1 MTGISNPTTFK
12 GEIRR
17 ITPSSPEWPRQLNDL
32 KNPPHEL
39 YILGQHLNEIAEQDS
54 QTVAIVGSRSSTYYG
69 EKIARD
75 FATYFAALD
84 WSVVSGGAFGID
96 YNAHRG
102 ALAVD
107 GVSIAILAGGLDI
120 PYPRSH
126 DSLFHQI
133 TERGA
138 LISEQPPGVRAAKG
152 HFLARNRLIAALSKG
167 TIVVEAAYKSGA
179 LRTARDSA
187 ELLRP
192 VLAIP
197 GPITSPQSAGIH
209 GLIRDRIAELVT
221 SPTEALELLSPLI
234 SINSERI
241 CG

>member
-1 MTGISNPTTFK
+1 MTTMSNVTNIK
-12 GEIRR
+12 SEIRR
-17 ITPSSPEWPRQLNDL
+17 ITSSSPEWPKQLNSL
-32 KNPPHEL
+32 KNPPDQL
-39 YILGQHLNEIAEQDS
+39 FVLGRNLGEIAELNS
-54 QTVAIVGSRSSTYYG
+54 QSVAIVGARNSTFYG

-107 GVSIAILAGGLDI
+107 GVSIAIVAGGLDI

-126 DSLFHQI
+126 DSLFHEI
-133 TERGA
+133 AERGA

-187 ELLRP
+187 ELFRP

-197 GPITSPQSAGIH
+197 GPITSPQSAGTH

-221 SPTEALELLSPLI
+221 SPTEALELLTPLI
-234 SINSERI
+234 SINSERMS
-241 CG
+241 G

>member
-1 MTGISNPTTFK
+1 MTSMKITRS
-12 GEIRR
+12 EIRR
-17 ITPSSPEWPRQLNDL
+17 ITPTDSEWPKQLNDL
-32 KNPPHEL
+32 KDPPRE
-39 YILGQHLNEIAEQDS
+39 IFVLGQDLQKIAERNS
-54 QTVAIVGSRSSTYYG
+54 QTVAIVGARNSTYYG

-102 ALAVD
+102 ALGVD
-107 GVSIAILAGGLDI
+107 GVSIAILAGGLDS

-126 DSLFHQI
+126 GSLFQEI

-152 HFLARNRLIAALSKG
+152 HFLARNRLIAALSKA
-167 TIVVEAAYKSGA
+167 TIVVEAAFKSGA

-187 ELLRP
+187 ELFRP
-192 VLAIP
+192 VMAIP
-197 GPITSPQSAGIH
+197 GPITSPQSAGTH

-221 SPTEALELLSPLI
+221 SPTEALELMTPLLT
-234 SINSERI
+234 SSSERI
-241 CG
+241 SL

>member
-1 MTGISNPTTFK
+1 MKS
-12 GEIRR
+12 EIRR
-17 ITPSSPEWPRQLNDL
+17 ITPHSSEWPTRLNAL
-32 KNPPHEL
+32 AKPPGEL
-39 YILGQHLNEIAEQDS
+39 FVLGRNLAEIAAERHR
-54 QTVAIVGSRSSTYYG
+54 TVAIVGARNCTYYG

-102 ALAVD
+102 ALLID
-107 GVSIAILAGGLDI
+107 GVSIAVLAGGLDA

-126 DSLFHQI
+126 DGLF
-133 TERGA
+133 TEIARRGA

-152 HFLARNRLIAALSKG
+152 HFLARNRLIAALSIG

-179 LRTARDSA
+179 IRTARDSA

-192 VLAIP
+192 VLATP
-197 GPITSPQSAGIH
+197 GAITSPQSAGVH
-209 GLIRDRIAELVT
+209 ALIRDRIAELVT
-221 SPTEALELLSPLI
+221 SPTEALEILAPLDHQGDVI
-234 SINSERI
+234 SAE
-241 CG
+241 

>member
-1 MTGISNPTTFK
+1 MS

-17 ITPSSPEWPRQLNDL
+17 ITPSSSEWPSRLNSL
-32 KNPPHEL
+32 EKPPREL
-39 YILGQHLNEIAEQDS
+39 YVRGRDLSEIAAERHR
-54 QTVAIVGSRSSTYYG
+54 TLAIVGARNSTYYG

-102 ALAVD
+102 ALLVD
-107 GVSIAILAGGLDI
+107 GVSIAVLAGGLDY

-126 DSLFHQI
+126 DQI
-133 TERGA
+133 FSEITARGA

-152 HFLARNRLIAALSKG
+152 HFLARNRLIAALSIG

-179 LRTARDSA
+179 IRTARDSA
-187 ELLRP
+187 ALYRP
-192 VLAIP
+192 VIAIP
-197 GPITSPQSAGIH
+197 GAITSPQSFGVHA
-209 GLIRDRIAELVT
+209 LIRDRIAELVT
-221 SPTEALELLSPLI
+221 SPGEALEILMPLDPHEAPDKLT
-234 SINSERI
+234 NLHRAT
-241 CG
+241 

>member
-1 MTGISNPTTFK
+1 MTTLSNVTNIK

-17 ITPSSPEWPRQLNDL
+17 ITSSSPEWPKQLNSL
-32 KNPPHEL
+32 KNPPDQL
-39 YILGQHLNEIAEQDS
+39 FVLGRNLGEIAELNS
-54 QTVAIVGSRSSTYYG
+54 QSVAIVGARNSTFYG

-126 DSLFHQI
+126 NSLFHEI
-133 TERGA
+133 AERGA

-187 ELLRP
+187 ELFRP

-197 GPITSPQSAGIH
+197 GPITSPQSAGTH

-221 SPTEALELLSPLI
+221 SPTEALELLTPLI
-234 SINSERI
+234 SINSERMS
-241 CG
+241 G